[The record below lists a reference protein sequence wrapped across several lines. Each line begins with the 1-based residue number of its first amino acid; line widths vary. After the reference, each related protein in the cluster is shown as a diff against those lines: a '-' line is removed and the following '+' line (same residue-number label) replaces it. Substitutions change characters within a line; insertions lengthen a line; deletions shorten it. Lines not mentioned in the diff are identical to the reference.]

1 MLNLLLNE
9 LKLIARNRRIKG
21 YESMSKDKL
30 INIINA
36 SVIEKETERIFLN
49 QWEKKSEETFLSQ

>member
-1 MLNLLLNE
+1 MLNLLPNE

-49 QWEKKSEETFLSQ
+49 Q

>member
-49 QWEKKSEETFLSQ
+49 QWEKKSEETFISQ

>member
-21 YESMSKDKL
+21 YEGMSKDKL

-49 QWEKKSEETFLSQ
+49 Q

>member
-49 QWEKKSEETFLSQ
+49 QWEKKSEEIL